1 MVCGDMRRGDGTCWH
16 LGYQQ
21 YSKMQLSGFENVAFQ
36 YFSKPLEER
45 LIIFAYINESSFFR
59 LDFNMPSKNLQVRRI
74 LDGETK
80 DDYIIQGT

>member
-1 MVCGDMRRGDGTCWH
+1 MVSRKR
-16 LGYQQ
+16 LYQQ